1 MHQTGLS
8 PSPLQTGRQTLT
20 SNVGETWNPF
30 YGHEAW
36 HNIVLCSYHY
46 RDTVRKGVAIGC
58 MYVDLCFIMSKIS
71 LINREILQRFSVGN
85 KFILYYLQK
94 NASDAIL

>member
-46 RDTVRKGVAIGC
+46 RDTVRKGVAIGY
-58 MYVDLCFIMSKIS
+58 MYVDLCFIMSKIVIFFPIDFAS
-71 LINREILQRFSVGN
+71 E
-85 KFILYYLQK
+85 KDLYQK
-94 NASDAIL
+94 SHNESIVS